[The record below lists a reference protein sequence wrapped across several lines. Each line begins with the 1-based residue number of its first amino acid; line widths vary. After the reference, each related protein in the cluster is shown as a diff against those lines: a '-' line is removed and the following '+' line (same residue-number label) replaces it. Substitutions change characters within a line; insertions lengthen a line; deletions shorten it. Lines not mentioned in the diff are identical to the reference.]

1 MRARTDM
8 LTIQAMGWNRRK
20 KNNLHRTTAK
30 IQEETQTLEKFK
42 SDSGV
47 GDETL
52 YNWTTEVQ
60 QWANTEETNENM
72 DGPLVLQRTIE
83 VLFLSIKQRKQNLYS
98 QTDGCKKRLCAE
110 RYWKKRTN

>member
-1 MRARTDM
+1 M

-20 KNNLHRTTAK
+20 KNNLHRVLSRRYLKTTAK

-42 SDSGV
+42 SDLGV

-72 DGPLVLQRTIE
+72 DGPQVLQRTIE
-83 VLFLSIKQRKQNLYS
+83 VLFLSIKGNRTSTVRQMDARKD
-98 QTDGCKKRLCAE
+98 TLCAE
-110 RYWKKRTN
+110 RY